1 MLRES
6 NEVLETAHDL
16 LGVRGWKYS
25 IWGDKFFVTTSILDS
40 NFFSKHIYRKITFS
54 TETENCS
61 GGSWWLYLS
70 GENSILWTIL
80 LKPRFYPA
88 VVVSRSW

>member
-1 MLRES
+1 MMLRQS
-6 NEVLETAHDL
+6 NDVLETAHDL

-25 IWGDKFFVTTSILDS
+25 IWGNKFFCDNKHTRQQ
-40 NFFSKHIYRKITFS
+40 FFSKHIYRTITFS

-70 GENSILWTIL
+70 G
-80 LKPRFYPA
+80 KKFYFMDNLTET
-88 VVVSRSW
+88 